1 MNEVEIDK
9 LIQSLRDNTISMVFK
24 EEFLTILKHKNNID
38 QLNGDIVECGC
49 WRGGFSIFL
58 SKLFPNK
65 KIWAFDSFEGFQ
77 NPSIGK
83 YSYANERHTP
93 SFTHNMVGPIAIPYE
108 ETYNNFIS
116 YGLEQDLQ
124 DQRIKLI
131 KGFVKETT
139 NQDNCQIEKISILRI
154 DVDAYSAT
162 LEILDNLYDKVVDG
176 GYVIFDDS
184 CLVETKDA
192 MLFFLDSYRLSH
204 NVYHPNCKDILD
216 LDKIYTTDNSGLPCG
231 CFIIK
236 GNNI

>member
-1 MNEVEIDK
+1 MNETEIDQ
-9 LIQSLRDNTISMVFK
+9 LIQNLTYNKISMVFK
-24 EEFLTILKHKNNID
+24 EEFLTILQHKNNID

-77 NPSIGK
+77 NPSTGK
-83 YSYANERHTP
+83 YLYANERHTP
-93 SFTHNMVGPIAIPYE
+93 NFTHNMVGPIGIPYE
-108 ETYNNFIS
+108 ETYNNFIQ
-116 YGLEQDLQ
+116 YGLEKDLKNK
-124 DQRIKLI
+124 RVELV

-139 NQDNCQIEKISILRI
+139 NAQNCHIETISVLRI

-192 MLFFLDSYRLSH
+192 MLFFLDSYHLSH

-216 LDKIYTTDNSGLPCG
+216 LDQIYTTDNSGLPCG

-236 GNNI
+236 GKNI